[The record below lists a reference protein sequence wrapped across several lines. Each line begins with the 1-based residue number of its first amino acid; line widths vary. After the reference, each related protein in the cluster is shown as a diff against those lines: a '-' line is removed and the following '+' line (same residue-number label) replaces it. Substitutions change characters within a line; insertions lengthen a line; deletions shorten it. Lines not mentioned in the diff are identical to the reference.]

1 MRPVK
6 GLDCDRFAQ
15 ADLTFSLVL
24 VPRGPREL
32 LWTAESKVLSLIG
45 IDHTQPTGSGALKS
59 ANTATCVTTG
69 THALRGAMCRHARV
83 VQARIIGCK
92 LAASR
97 SQVIQAIPLSTLAVE
112 VKSTLSVD

>member
-1 MRPVK
+1 MRPLK
-6 GLDCDRFAQ
+6 ALDCDRFAQ
-15 ADLTFSLVL
+15 ADLTFTLVL
-24 VPRGPREL
+24 GPRGPVKKAEL

-92 LAASR
+92 LA
-97 SQVIQAIPLSTLAVE
+97 L
-112 VKSTLSVD
+112 KSNEH